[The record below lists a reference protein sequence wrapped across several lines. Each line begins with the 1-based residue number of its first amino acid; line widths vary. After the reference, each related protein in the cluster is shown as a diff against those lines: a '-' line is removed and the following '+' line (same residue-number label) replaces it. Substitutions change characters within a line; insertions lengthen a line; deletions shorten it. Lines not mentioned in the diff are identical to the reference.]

1 MAATP
6 RDGEGNTFD
15 LVSSQ
20 LDRLHDL
27 LRDESDEEGEPADYS
42 QQTPRAG
49 GPEEFP
55 RVSSSEDITNRLKEA
70 LLTLDRLDEAV
81 DAFTVE
87 SYDNSESESDREQAR
102 TAAGST
108 ASEWVSPAKDGE
120 EAKAS
125 ASAEAPPGGIIMD
138 GWLETKTGVAAGP
151 KVNFKKKWDKRYCVL
166 TTEVIREETVFVLAG
181 FKTQKAFQKKQDP
194 DVMVQLGHAAVA
206 LDIANSSAG
215 SIVISIQSSEQDW
228 TYLRSTVSF
237 VAQGWVTGIRG
248 LQFAELVGW
257 SERDLCT
264 WLRVGGISEE
274 TLTMLQA
281 FNLDGLHFAS
291 LGSTGQLQ
299 EEAAKHLQRN
309 LGLSEGESE
318 AIMRQLGHIQTPDVL
333 TWLEDKDRELDGL
346 YPAITDAVQFWAMQ
360 LKVKEKEKEAE
371 AKEAVATPEKPTS
384 ASPSPGEREQE
395 KAAIDGF
402 QQAEKMARDGARVA
416 HRAKREAAAVRIQ
429 QVWRGVADRQHL
441 SVLME
446 DLGYFDTGE
455 LDEQTFHAAWERQR
469 QARAGVPQWTP
480 EDVAATKIAA
490 AYRGY
495 TRRMSFMMMRVEK
508 HLAAV
513 DIQAAWRGKSVRMV
527 HDLELDGKSQ
537 AILDRA
543 LIRRRVRL
551 MWQHFFAWQEWCKH
565 VRRINAMSA
574 RGARNR
580 NRENVQSLFQEWM
593 DVVATKRFY
602 EGIVEQALHTSD
614 RRWCTQALVEWQVAA
629 KEQKEEREAGE
640 SDAQRVQRDQLAALE
655 RQKKEQSASA
665 LIHRALNSRDPT
677 LVEEAIE
684 TAQGFPSLRSQCEDC
699 RHLLTELVVEF
710 VLGALESGDMAVV
723 TKALSLARKNNMES
737 EVEKLQAWRET
748 LTRVKTLIVK
758 ADKTGDL
765 ESIEQAIA
773 AAQGHACFAKQVQAL
788 RQMKSLL
795 ADVHSLLNQALERQD
810 PEDVNMAIKVA
821 SRFDSIRQSDKYK
834 RLAELKKSIEIEQG
848 RVRAGNASVRGSSAK
863 RKSPKG
869 AAKKRRPFDEDVPPR
884 GARHEK
890 RPANSH
896 STPGSQP
903 SSPDSTTEE
912 SPAATSNGQNAAS
925 SAPKPGGPKPPAS
938 LRPEVAEMIS
948 HCAEWVAQHGP
959 SFEKTLK
966 AKNAS
971 NPAFSFLQQP
981 ASLEAKYY
989 RRCLEHERG
998 QRIVNMSKQS
1008 APKKGGPSRVR
1019 QQGSRRPAAPTSRRE
1034 QLQQVAAAGQ
1044 RTGLSPLVRA
1054 PSNGPRLVFIW
1065 DMDET
1070 LIVFQSL
1077 VSGSYMNARR
1087 MTPERHEIGK
1097 NLGLQM
1103 MKLILWPLDNAMFF
1117 EQIEQV
1123 DKHHVKCLEKF
1134 DDNADLGYVSAT
1146 AVLLTPSLAIAF
1158 TFAFAFAFAFACL
1171 ALCGVLVLTV
1181 CTPSP
1186 LPGNTTTTTIASLSR
1201 MAAAA
1206 VRPAIYASSPTV
1218 TAASGRCLGSAGRA

>member
-6 RDGEGNTFD
+6 RGDGEGNTFD

-27 LRDESDEEGEPADYS
+27 LRDESDEEADPTGYV
-42 QQTPRAG
+42 QHTPRAG
-49 GPEEFP
+49 GPEELP
-55 RVSSSEDITNRLKEA
+55 RVASSEDITNRLKEA

-87 SYDNSESESDREQAR
+87 TYENSESESDREKAGP
-102 TAAGST
+102 AAGESVGPT
-108 ASEWVSPAKDGE
+108 EQAQAGPPPTT
-120 EAKAS
+120 
-125 ASAEAPPGGIIMD
+125 APPGGIIMD
-138 GWLETKTGVAAGP
+138 GWLETKTGTAADQ

-166 TTEVIREETVFVLAG
+166 TTELIRDEPVFVLAG

-257 SERDLCT
+257 SERDLCR
-264 WLRVGGISEE
+264 WLRIGGVSEE

-291 LGSTGQLQ
+291 LGSTGRQQ
-299 EEAAKHLQRN
+299 DEAAKNLQRN

-318 AIMRQLGHIQTPDVL
+318 MIMRQLAQIQTPDVL

-360 LKVKEKEKEAE
+360 LKAKEKKEAE
-371 AKEAVATPEKPTS
+371 TPKPDET
-384 ASPSPGEREQE
+384 ASPAPSAGEREQE
-395 KAAIDGF
+395 KAEIDGF
-402 QQAEKMARDGARVA
+402 HQAEKMARDGAREA
-416 HRAKREAAAVRIQ
+416 QRAKRDAAAVRIQ
-429 QVWRGVADRQHL
+429 QVWRGIADRQHL

-455 LDEQTFHAAWERQR
+455 LDEQAFHAAWDKQR
-469 QARAGVPQWTP
+469 QARAGVPQCSA
-480 EDVAATKIAA
+480 EDMAATKIAA

-495 TRRMSFMMMRVEK
+495 TRRMNFMMMRVEK

-527 HDLELDGKSQ
+527 HELELDGKSQ

-551 MWQHFFAWQEWCKH
+551 MWQHFFAWQEWCKR
-565 VRRINAMSA
+565 VRQITVMSQ
-574 RGARNR
+574 RGLRNR
-580 NRENVQSLFQEWM
+580 DQEQVKRLFQEWM
-593 DVVATKRFY
+593 DVLAAKRFY
-602 EGIVEQALHTSD
+602 DGIVRKALYKSD
-614 RRWCTQALVEWQVAA
+614 RRWCAQVLTTWRGTAR
-629 KEQKEEREAGE
+629 QQREEREAGE
-640 SDAQRVQRDQLAALE
+640 TDVQRADRDRLAALE
-655 RQKKEQSASA
+655 RKKKEQSASA

-684 TAQGFPSLRSQCEDC
+684 TAQGFPTLRAQCDDL

-710 VLGALESGDMAVV
+710 VLGALNSGDMNVV
-723 TKALSLARKNNMES
+723 TKALSLARKNSMDT
-737 EVEKLQAWRET
+737 EVKQLQAWRET
-748 LTRVKTLIVK
+748 VTRVKTLIVK

-765 ESIEQAIA
+765 QSIEQAIA

-795 ADVHSLLNQALERQD
+795 ADVQSLLNQALERQD
-810 PEDVNMAIKVA
+810 PEDVKMAIKVA

-834 RLAELKKSIEIEQG
+834 RLAELKRSIEAEQA
-848 RVRAGNASVRGSSAK
+848 RVRAGHTAVRGSSGR
-863 RKSPKG
+863 RKSPK
-869 AAKKRRPFDEDVPPR
+869 ASAKQRRPFDEDVPPR
-884 GARHEK
+884 APRHEK
-890 RPANSH
+890 RAGASH
-896 STPGSQP
+896 STPSSQP
-903 SSPDSTTEE
+903 SSPDSPEA
-912 SPAATSNGQNAAS
+912 PAVSNGSAS
-925 SAPKPGGPKPPAS
+925 ATPKPGGPKPPAS
-938 LRPEVAEMIS
+938 LRPEVAEMIA

-959 SFEKTLK
+959 SFEKTLRL
-966 AKNAS
+966 KNAS
-971 NPAFSFLQQP
+971 NPAFLFLQQP

-1008 APKKGGPSRVR
+1008 APKRGGPSRVR
-1019 QQGSRRPAAPTSRRE
+1019 QAQEGQRQQDRRPAGPASRRA
-1034 QLQQVAAAGQ
+1034 QLQQVAHQ
-1044 RTGLSPLVRA
+1044 RSGLSPLVRA

-1087 MTPERHEIGK
+1087 MSPERHEIGK

-1134 DDNADLGYVSAT
+1134 DDNVDLRSGPA
-1146 AVLLTPSLAIAF
+1146 P
-1158 TFAFAFAFAFACL
+1158 
-1171 ALCGVLVLTV
+1171 
-1181 CTPSP
+1181 PSP
-1186 LPGNTTTTTIASLSR
+1186 
-1201 MAAAA
+1201 
-1206 VRPAIYASSPTV
+1206 
-1218 TAASGRCLGSAGRA
+1218 